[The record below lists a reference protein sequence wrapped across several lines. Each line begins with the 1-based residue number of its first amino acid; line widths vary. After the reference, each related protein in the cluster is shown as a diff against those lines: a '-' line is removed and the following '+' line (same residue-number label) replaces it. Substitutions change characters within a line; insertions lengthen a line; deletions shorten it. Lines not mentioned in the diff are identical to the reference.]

1 MVYTKRSLVVAL
13 LGLNLLLLL
22 GLLSAAYSLP
32 TAHAAGGA
40 KAGDFACVT
49 AKPPGQNYDVLY
61 LLDQDDHK
69 LHAFYPARVGGKKY
83 GYGYGKFRDLS
94 ADFGQ

>member
-1 MVYTKRSLVVAL
+1 MYKKRSLVVAL

-22 GLLSAAYSLP
+22 VLLSAAYSLP
-32 TAHAAGGA
+32 AAYAGGGA

-61 LLDQDDHK
+61 LLDQSNDK
-69 LHAFYPARVGGKKY
+69 LHAFYPARAGGKKY
-83 GYGYGKFRDLS
+83 GYAYGKYRDLI
-94 ADFGQ
+94 ADFGR